1 MSCAT
6 AWVVPD
12 ISKALA
18 ILSGT
23 IARRFAVDREDLK
36 QYWKSQKGQ
45 IFQGDQEAYYLQVS
59 QRLLIKESRQPEL
72 QFLTVD
78 FSLTFLITEITD
90 EIFQKSRNQAF
101 FRHIF
106 KSWAMY
112 ESLDSQFF
120 RNITGI

>member
-1 MSCAT
+1 M
-6 AWVVPD
+6 
-12 ISKALA
+12 
-18 ILSGT
+18 
-23 IARRFAVDREDLK
+23 K

-59 QRLLIKESRQPEL
+59 QRLLIKESRLPEL

-106 KSWAMY
+106 KS
-112 ESLDSQFF
+112 
-120 RNITGI
+120 